1 MHEALVQREQRRGT
15 NIFFSG
21 HIDVAYGNL
30 RQRQSIATYG
40 LDGCSALIVSFEN
53 PRAVVL
59 GHFQPWRMTQIG
71 DHREPILKML
81 SSVSRTAKAI
91 GGLLLHQGDADES
104 SVTGYA
110 PWFHNASNNERIADL
125 TNLVKEG
132 VGEDVP
138 VLSAGY
144 FAWGRD
150 VRGDMEL
157 GSVIIDL
164 PNDIDKPNTRVGGI
178 AIDLD
183 GALRES

>member
-15 NIFFSG
+15 NIFFSD
-21 HIDVAYGNL
+21 HIDVAYGNPK
-30 RQRQSIATYG
+30 RRESIATYG
-40 LDGCSALIVSFEN
+40 LDGCSALVVAFEN

-71 DHREPILKML
+71 EHREPILRML
-81 SSVSRTAKAI
+81 SGVSRKAKAI

-104 SVTGYA
+104 SVTGYS
-110 PWFHNASNNERIADL
+110 PWLHNASNVERIADL
-125 TNLVKEG
+125 TKLVKEG
-132 VGEDVP
+132 VDADVP
-138 VLSAGY
+138 VVSAGY

-164 PNDIDKPNTRVGGI
+164 PNDVDPPVARIGGI

-183 GALRES
+183 SALHEG